1 MIKYFINILG
11 LLLIINSLTFAQ
23 LKTDNSLTMAEF
35 KEKLKSDNNIVV
47 LDVRTSEEF
56 IGPLG
61 KVESSINIPVQVL
74 DQRINE
80 LEKFKDKEIIVI
92 CRTQN
97 RSAVAV
103 EYLKRAGFNAKNVLG
118 GMVEFSKR

>member
-47 LDVRTSEEF
+47 LDVRTPEEF
-56 IGPLG
+56 VGPLG

-97 RSAVAV
+97 RSVVAV

>member
-97 RSAVAV
+97 RSAVAG

>member
-1 MIKYFINILG
+1 MIKYFANILG

-23 LKTDNSLTMAEF
+23 LKSDNSLTMAEF
-35 KEKLKSDNNIVV
+35 KEKLKSDNNFVV
-47 LDVRTSEEF
+47 LDVRTPEEF

-103 EYLKRAGFNAKNVLG
+103 EYLKKAGFNAKNVLG

>member
-1 MIKYFINILG
+1 MIKYFTKITG
-11 LLLIINSLTFAQ
+11 LLLILNSLTFSQ
-23 LKTDNSLTMAEF
+23 QKSDNSLTMSEF
-35 KEKLKSDNNIVV
+35 KEKLKSDSNIVV
-47 LDVRTSEEF
+47 LDVRTPEEF
-56 IGPLG
+56 TGSLG
-61 KVESSINIPVQVL
+61 KIESAINIPVQVL

-103 EYLKRAGFNAKNVLG
+103 EYLKRSGFNAKNVLG
-118 GMVEFSKR
+118 GMVEFSKK

>member
-1 MIKYFINILG
+1 MIKYFSNILG

-23 LKTDNSLTMAEF
+23 LKSDNSLTMAEF
-35 KEKLKSDNNIVV
+35 KEKQKSDNNIVV
-47 LDVRTSEEF
+47 LDVRTPEEF
-56 IGPLG
+56 VGPLG

-103 EYLKRAGFNAKNVLG
+103 EYLKRSGFNAKNVLG